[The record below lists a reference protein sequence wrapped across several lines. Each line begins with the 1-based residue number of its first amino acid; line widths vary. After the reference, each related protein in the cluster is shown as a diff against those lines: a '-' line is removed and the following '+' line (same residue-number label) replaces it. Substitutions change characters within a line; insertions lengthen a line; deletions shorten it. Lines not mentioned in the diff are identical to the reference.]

1 LNWADENM
9 DLDDSGS
16 FIVLPVLVESEN
28 ESEDGMLIIEKKTMR
43 LHVRRMLL
51 LPVAV
56 RTLMILQNDDLLWPV
71 VREEE

>member
-1 LNWADENM
+1 M

>member
-1 LNWADENM
+1 M

-28 ESEDGMLIIEKKTMR
+28 ESEDGMLSIEKKTMR
-43 LHVRRMLL
+43 LHVRMLL

>member
-1 LNWADENM
+1 MNWADENM